1 MLLTIRYRTAM
12 DKPVTVSRT
21 VRRPRLRR
29 EDWARAAL
37 SSLADGGLA
46 AVVVETLAE
55 RLGTTKGS
63 FYWHFA
69 DREALIAAALELWER
84 EHTMEVID
92 HLNEL
97 PDPAGR
103 LHRLF
108 ELAFVGGDVGGA
120 ISVALYA
127 DAGNHLVAPVLER
140 VSRRRVEFLTEVFT
154 DLGIP
159 KATARHR
166 ALAAYTAYVG
176 HFQLQRAAPAVS
188 PTGPDE
194 RRYLRHLFA
203 LLGSPTPTASR

>member
-1 MLLTIRYRTAM
+1 M
-12 DKPVTVSRT
+12 DKTRSG
-21 VRRPRLRR
+21 RRPRLRR

-37 SSLADGGLA
+37 ASLAEGGLA
-46 AVVVETLAE
+46 AVVVETLAD

-84 EHTMEVID
+84 EHTIEVID
-92 HLNEL
+92 HLREI
-97 PDPAGR
+97 PDPAER
-103 LHRLF
+103 LRHLF
-108 ELAFVGGDVGGA
+108 ELAFGGDVGGA

-127 DAGNHLVAPVLER
+127 NAGNPLVAPVLER
-140 VSRRRVEFLTEVFT
+140 VSRRRVQFLTEVFT
-154 DLGIP
+154 DLGFP
-159 KATARHR
+159 RATARHR

-176 HFQLQRAAPAVS
+176 HFQLQRAAPTVS

-203 LLGSPTPTASR
+203 LLGTPTPAKAGSSGEGREGTARLDAV

>member
-1 MLLTIRYRTAM
+1 M
-12 DKPVTVSRT
+12 
-21 VRRPRLRR
+21 
-29 EDWARAAL
+29 
-37 SSLADGGLA
+37 
-46 AVVVETLAE
+46 VVETLAE

-103 LHRLF
+103 LRRLF
-108 ELAFVGGDVGGA
+108 ELAFGGDVGGA
-120 ISVALYA
+120 ISIALYA

-140 VSRRRVEFLTEVFT
+140 VSRRRVEFLTEIFS
-154 DLGIP
+154 DLGFP
-159 KATARHR
+159 RATARHR

-203 LLGSPTPTASR
+203 LLGTPTPGTAPGKAEGTRRRP